1 MLKSVLSFVKGE
13 DGGVVRESLS
23 KNGKSF
29 LEKLLGIRKL
39 REPIIKHLDFLSILE
54 GLSN

>member
-1 MLKSVLSFVKGE
+1 MFKSVLSFVKGE
-13 DGGVVRESLS
+13 DGGGVRESLS

>member
-1 MLKSVLSFVKGE
+1 MFKSVLSFVKGK